1 MNQLTT
7 SLAINILAMYLLGY
21 ANLSTFTLMMAAAMC
36 SMNELVCSTSLL
48 GGRMTVVSSKK
59 LRKTQ

>member
-7 SLAINILAMYLLGY
+7 SLAINILAMYSLGY

-36 SMNELVCSTSLL
+36 SMN
-48 GGRMTVVSSKK
+48 
-59 LRKTQ
+59 